1 MVKSAPAREKSKLLA
16 LLDDPEVRE
25 QLRHLWQEDGGCS
38 SSPNNAK
45 ASTDHAPQST
55 ELAQLYKLML
65 EAIRQQNEAIA
76 QQTRAYAQVGRA
88 VNAIQGTAKAGREWG
103 SVARDAQDVGR
114 MILLGG
120 AGIGICLFV
129 FVLTIISLKNAL
141 VEALGLGKRQEPA
154 ATLFTSVKEIPP
166 ILEGGS
172 ILGIPVTSGFGMRA
186 HPITKR
192 EKMHDGV
199 DIGTDSGTPLYAVM
213 NTTVECLKDDD
224 GYGTYAQYPLNDQ
237 QMVILGHLL
246 SCIPGS
252 MAAGEMVGY
261 SGNSGGSTAPHLHL
275 QLNEGDTPITPS
287 IALAVSTLK
296 AAPLEPLNTL
306 VAAVYPAIVGQE
318 SGGDH
323 TASNQASGKEAIGT
337 TQVMEYNVEP
347 WSQQALGKD
356 ISISDF
362 RNSPDLQRQVSLYE
376 LYQVSAEQMATS
388 GMNTELAMR
397 RVAAVWYSGD
407 PNREK
412 DYSPIPNQP
421 DSPSVGAYVD
431 AVIERMKT
439 SPGAGG

>member
-1 MVKSAPAREKSKLLA
+1 MVKSAPAKEKSKLLT

-25 QLRHLWQEDGGCS
+25 QLRHLWQADGGCP

-45 ASTDHAPQST
+45 APTDTPQST
-55 ELAQLYKLML
+55 ELAQIYKLML

-129 FVLTIISLKNAL
+129 FVLTIISLKNAI
-141 VEALGLGKRQEPA
+141 VQALGLGKGQEPA

-172 ILGIPVTSGFGMRA
+172 ILGIPVTSGFGMRQ

-199 DIGTDSGTPLYAVM
+199 DIGTDSGTPLYAAM

-224 GYGTYAQYPLNDQ
+224 GYGTYAQYLLNDKQ
-237 QMVILGHLL
+237 TVILGHLL

-275 QLNEGDTPITPS
+275 QLNEGDTPIPPS

-296 AAPLEPLNTL
+296 ASPLEPLDTM
-306 VAAVYPAIVGQE
+306 VAALYPAIVGQE
-318 SGGDH
+318 SGDDH
-323 TASNQASGKEAIGT
+323 TASNHASGKEAIGT

-356 ISISDF
+356 ISISEF

-376 LYQVSAEQMATS
+376 LYQVSAEQMQTS
-388 GMNTELAMR
+388 GLNTELAMR

-407 PNREK
+407 PNRER

-421 DSPSVGAYVD
+421 ESPSVGDYVD
-431 AVIERMKT
+431 AVMDRVKN
-439 SPGAGG
+439 AH